1 MIKGDT
7 KEDAMKRVSVTGILT
22 AVLCMVVS
30 VCFAGES
37 KFVSSGSSMTRY
49 RSSHSSMSKLNGRN
63 WESMQAKIRQVNG
76 ETSLYSLSKL
86 THHGSSQSKMV
97 DHRSFADKVKAA
109 EINGETYEGPRPKL
123 VTNYSSLATVRVH
136 DWKDL
141 HDKLRKINGG
151 E

>member
-1 MIKGDT
+1 
-7 KEDAMKRVSVTGILT
+7 MKRVSVIGILA
-22 AVLCMVVS
+22 AVSCMVVS
-30 VCFAGES
+30 VCFAEDS

-63 WESMQAKIRQVNG
+63 WESIQAKIREVNG
-76 ETSLYSLSKL
+76 ETSLYPLSKL

-97 DHRSFADKVKAA
+97 DHRNFADKARAV
-109 EINGETYEGPRPKL
+109 EVNGGTYEGPRPKL
-123 VTNYSSLATVRVH
+123 VTNYSSLAIVRVH

-141 HDKLRKINGG
+141 QDKLRQINGG